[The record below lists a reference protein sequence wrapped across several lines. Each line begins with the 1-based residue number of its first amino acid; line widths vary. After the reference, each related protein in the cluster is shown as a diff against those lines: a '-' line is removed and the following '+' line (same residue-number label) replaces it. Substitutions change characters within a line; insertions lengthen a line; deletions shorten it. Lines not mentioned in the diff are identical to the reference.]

1 MRRVHILLVDNSNIR
16 GGIPLMTCTLANAMA
31 ERGHRVTIYNQKP
44 LPRLLLPLY
53 KLAYALAKAST
64 PPGQRILPPNSVHN
78 LRELYPLS
86 RKVDLCFYTFTDDN
100 LKVQQLRKKL
110 RELNPDVCLPM
121 FGDARQLV
129 WAVTRT

>member
-1 MRRVHILLVDNSNIR
+1 MRRMHILLVNNYNIR

-64 PPGQRILPPNSVHN
+64 PPGQLISPPNSVHK
-78 LRELYPLS
+78 RTLS
-86 RKVDLCFYTFTDDN
+86 AFAQGGSLFLHFHRRQPESSAIT
-100 LKVQQLRKKL
+100 KKI
-110 RELNPDVCLPM
+110 
-121 FGDARQLV
+121 
-129 WAVTRT
+129 TRTQP